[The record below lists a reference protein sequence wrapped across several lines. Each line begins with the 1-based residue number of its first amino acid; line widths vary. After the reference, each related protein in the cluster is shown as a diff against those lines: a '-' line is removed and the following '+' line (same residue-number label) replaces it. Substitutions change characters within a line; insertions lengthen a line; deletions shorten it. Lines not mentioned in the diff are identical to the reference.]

1 MNNGKSSLDE
11 PHIISKLAFL
21 RRSRRKLPFPDG
33 AIIAVAANS
42 EKFVRWKSKKNSEEN
57 S

>member
-1 MNNGKSSLDE
+1 MAHGLDLVE
-11 PHIISKLAFL
+11 TEQAA
-21 RRSRRKLPFPDG
+21 RRNP
-33 AIIAVAANS
+33 